1 MRKTKIPSA
10 GYTFSKMTSADLR
23 RVSGASSTSQKCRGS
38 ILHISKGSTLRK
50 PVEVTIKD
58 PYSALFIF
66 AEEKSSSVIRLRL
79 SSKGKGASHATKVH
93 LAESSHLTLIT
104 LDESSGGA
112 ITQECSIEKGARAQ
126 WICASFGKGK
136 VMHNFRSEM
145 PTRGSTCDV
154 RWLFSANG
162 EDHFHLSARLDL
174 AGAKNRGTVDMRGI
188 AAGKAHVTCDGSVS
202 VQRTAKGSQGHLTQ
216 RALMLGEK
224 ADIRM
229 VPKLAVHT
237 RDTEASHSAS
247 ALRITDDALFYLQSR
262 GIPPAKAWRM
272 YAEGFLREALMG
284 LEDEK
289 TREGILRGLTGKV
302 K

>member
-1 MRKTKIPSA
+1 MRKSKIPSA

-23 RVSGASSTSQKCRGS
+23 RVSGASSASQKCRGS
-38 ILHISKGSTLRK
+38 ILNISKGSTLRS
-50 PVEVTIKD
+50 PVDLTMKD
-58 PYSALFIF
+58 PHSVLFIF
-66 AEEKSSSVIRLRL
+66 AEERSKAVVRLLL
-79 SSKGKGASHATKVH
+79 SSKANNASHVTKVY
-93 LAESSHLTLIT
+93 LAESSHLTIIM

-112 ITQECSIEKGARAQ
+112 VTQECHLEKGARAQ
-126 WICASFGKGK
+126 WICASAGKGK
-136 VMHNFRSEM
+136 VMHDFRSEM
-145 PTRGSTCDV
+145 PARGGTCDV

-202 VQRTAKGSQGHLTQ
+202 VQRTAKGSEAHLMQ
-216 RALMLGEK
+216 RALMLGER

-247 ALRITDDALFYLQSR
+247 ALRITDDAIFYLQSR
-262 GIPPAKAWRM
+262 GIPPAKARRM
-272 YAEGFLREALMG
+272 YAEGFLREALAG

-289 TREGILRGLTGKV
+289 TREGVLRRLTGKV
-302 K
+302 R